1 MPENLLSANQDTE
14 DGCCCNWSYEEQP
27 LVHDV
32 SRQQVEAIT
41 VAAILHPLQP
51 LGHPQLLPK
60 DNESQQDEGSA
71 VRSCPWS
78 ACCQSR

>member
-32 SRQQVEAIT
+32 SHQQVQAII
-41 VAAILHPLQP
+41 VAVILHPL
-51 LGHPQLLPK
+51 
-60 DNESQQDEGSA
+60 
-71 VRSCPWS
+71 
-78 ACCQSR
+78 